1 MWGDSLGGIMA
12 FEDFGKKAQRQI
24 QRDFYNKTQQN
35 VNAPR
40 RDANQ
45 KVNKKNK
52 TKADPEWYYKAPT
65 WGISVGGYLL
75 LCLVLQYFS
84 MMFTNLP
91 PNEPDVGFF
100 HMNGLVP
107 WYFILAL
114 PVIGIAYFI
123 AYKKFYA
130 VWFNNNAMFLT
141 SDIEEYTND
150 AYIRTMDH
158 LTQELDVAP
167 DVGLGFDGHVS
178 TLMGHAMISNKG
190 IKKIDVP
197 VYDPTVDGFVKRDEN
212 GNIVTKKMPMFDE
225 ELADTLFSMSGV
237 PQQFRILHDATEYDF
252 NRKLTKKEGGD
263 GKKRSGSYGR
273 MEYDTLAD
281 VINNEFYPLD
291 TETARPAGVY
301 FYDSRPVNTVL
312 IAITRGGKGCL
323 PHLLGN

>member
-1 MWGDSLGGIMA
+1 MA
-12 FEDFGKKAQRQI
+12 FGDFGKKAQRQI
-24 QRDFYNKTQQN
+24 QRDYYNKTQQN
-35 VNAPR
+35 ANAPR

-52 TKADPEWYYKAPT
+52 TQADPEWYYIAPT
-65 WGISVGGYLL
+65 WAISVGGYLL

-84 MMFTNLP
+84 MMFINLP

-114 PVIGIAYFI
+114 PVIAIVYFI
-123 AYKKFYA
+123 AYKKIYA
-130 VWFNNNAMFLT
+130 IWFNNNAMHLT
-141 SDIEEYTND
+141 SDIEEYAND

-197 VYDPTVDGFVKRDEN
+197 VYDPTVDGFVKRDED

-237 PQQFRILHDATEYDF
+237 PQKFRILHDATDYEF
-252 NRKLTKKEGGD
+252 NRKLKKNEGGD
-263 GKKRSGSYGR
+263 GKKRSGAYGR

-312 IAITRGGKGCL
+312 IAITRGGKGCFA
-323 PHLLGN
+323 PFIR